1 MKHKMTF
8 KTIYIISAL
17 TVLLCVS
24 CGLASAEIKTAALT
38 GEYTDFGTDI
48 DGDGLYDFLT
58 IEVGVSVRNQDEYSI
73 MAFLFDPEEREVTWT
88 GDHNRLSPGNHTMH
102 LEFEA
107 GSIAENGWIG
117 SYKLRKLVLASGDS
131 DTGMEICDYV
141 FEPYTTSSYNASD
154 FTSSV
159 VDSSEDGGELQL
171 ELYPDDLK
179 GAIPLEKLDKGK
191 EKIISGNGSG
201 ELLLTFQV
209 KNTIPVLDGMY
220 SYDVVDINI
229 PPISTPFKV
238 ICLPG
243 LGGRIYDIPNVTMAA
258 KPNNFSVGAEKVKNL
273 NIGLK
278 KLQGERTRI
287 WFTTQIDASEDGIAI
302 TESDLISPG
311 PYHAKIFGDAAENA
325 TQVNLTMTMVK
336 KIIVD
341 DRFDLGINTTG
352 FPAGEYTIEAKALNG
367 SFQFDEIALG
377 GFSV

>member
-8 KTIYIISAL
+8 KTIYIVSAL
-17 TVLLCVS
+17 TILLCVS
-24 CGLASAEIKTAALT
+24 CGLASAETKTTALT

-48 DGDGLYDFLT
+48 DGDGFYDFLT
-58 IEVGVSVRNQDEYSI
+58 VEVGVSVRNQDEYSI
-73 MAFLFDPEEREVTWT
+73 MAFLFDPEGREVTWA
-88 GDHNRLSPGNHTMH
+88 GDHRLLSPGNHTMR

-107 GSIAENGWIG
+107 RSIAENGWIG
-117 SYKLRKLVLASGDS
+117 PYKLRKLVLASGDS
-131 DTGMEICDYV
+131 DSGMEICDYAA
-141 FEPYTTSSYNASD
+141 EPHTTSSYSASD
-154 FTSSV
+154 FASPAA
-159 VDSSEDGGELQL
+159 DSSKDGRGIQP
-171 ELYPDDLK
+171 ELYSDDLID
-179 GAIPLEKLDKGK
+179 ATSPEKTGNGN
-191 EKIISGNGSG
+191 EKVISGNGSG
-201 ELLLTFQV
+201 ELLLTFQI
-209 KNTIPVLDGMY
+209 KDTIPVLDGRY

-238 ICLPG
+238 ICLPS
-243 LGGRIYDIPNVTMAA
+243 LGGRIYDLPNVTMTA

-287 WFTTQIDASEDGIAI
+287 WFTTQIEASENGTAI

-341 DRFDLGINTTG
+341 GRFDLGINTTG
-352 FPAGEYTIEAKALNG
+352 FSAGEYAIEAKALNG
-367 SFQFDEIALG
+367 SFRFDEIALG
-377 GFSV
+377 GFSM